1 MKVPERLEKLT
12 IIITL
17 DSNDRL
23 KMENIARG
31 LISVVNQFFWKC
43 GYDVEDAY
51 TFGSDNGFK
60 GSFYIE
66 INPKKKNGDSA
77 IDVINDKLA
86 ELYELPSFEQL
97 TAKMVDAI
105 INREGLDCAYV
116 RRSEIPGLGFL
127 ESYVVKEDMNKY
139 ILKYPNI

>member
-1 MKVPERLEKLT
+1 MKVPERLDNLT
-12 IIITL
+12 IIVTL
-17 DSNDRL
+17 DSNDRSE
-23 KMENIARG
+23 MEKIAGG
-31 LISVVNQFFWKC
+31 LISKVDYDFWQR
-43 GYDVEDAY
+43 GYSVKDAY

-116 RRSEIPGLGFL
+116 RRSEISGLGFL